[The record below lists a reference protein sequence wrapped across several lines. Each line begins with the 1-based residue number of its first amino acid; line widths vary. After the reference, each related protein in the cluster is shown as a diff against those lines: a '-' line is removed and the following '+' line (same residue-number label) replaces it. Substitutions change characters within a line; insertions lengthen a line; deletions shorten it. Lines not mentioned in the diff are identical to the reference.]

1 MPAEEPAESTRAVA
15 RQCTLCEAHCGI
27 LVTVDHDKVTRIV
40 GDPDDVLSHGYIC
53 PKATALADLHHD
65 PDRLRRPMRRV
76 GDSFEEIGWDEAFAL
91 AGSRLRAVQRRHG
104 RDAVAMYLGNPAA
117 HSSSVLYGIALRL
130 ALLTRKFYS
139 ASSIDQFP
147 QEFAAWKMFGSNV
160 LMPIADVDHT
170 DRLLILGANPAVS
183 NGSVTTMPDA
193 RGRIAAIR
201 RRGGS
206 VVVVDP
212 RRTETARLADEHVAV
227 SPGGDPYLLLGMLH
241 TILADGGREDTGA
254 VPLAGVDELA
264 ELVADCTPEKMAPR
278 AGVDADTIRR
288 LARDHAAARSA
299 VAYARIGV
307 CHQVTGT
314 LTHWLVNTL
323 NAVTGNLDRSG
334 GQMFASPPIDAARL
348 LRRLGSGYGRWT
360 DHTGEHKSFRTEL
373 PVVGLADEMLGDTE
387 GSVGPVRALVTYA
400 GNPVLSTPQ
409 GGHLDE
415 ALDSLD
421 FFVAV
426 DMYLTETTRHADLI
440 LPPVSHLE
448 REEFDFL
455 FPVFSVRNNA
465 RFSARVFEPAADAL
479 EDWQIMSH
487 LTLEVLPLPFRKHS
501 GRAFRALLDRLSPQ
515 RLGALGVLTG
525 PHGVLRRGRRGLTL
539 GRIRRTRGGIDLG
552 PLQPRLRSL
561 LATRDRRVH
570 VAPPEFVAETRRLL
584 AETENDSR
592 DEEFDLRLIG
602 RRHLRSNNS
611 WLHNIET
618 MVKGRDRCT
627 VLMHPDDAASRTLVH
642 GQPVTV
648 RSRIGSI
655 VVPVEVSDEIRA
667 GTVAIPHGWGH
678 DEKGVGWF
686 TAAAH
691 PGANVNLLHD
701 PAVTDTFTGN
711 AAVNATMVNVAASR
725 QPTDQDAV
733 ARSRTS

>member
-1 MPAEEPAESTRAVA
+1 MTAEGAAVSTRTVA

-27 LVTVDHDKVTRIV
+27 LVTVDHDKVTHIQ
-40 GDPDDVLSHGYIC
+40 GDPEDVLSHGYIC
-53 PKATALADLHHD
+53 PKATALAGLHHD
-65 PDRLRRPMRRV
+65 PERLRRPMRRV

-91 AGSRLRAVQRRHG
+91 AGTRLRAVRRRHG
-104 RDAVAMYLGNPAA
+104 RDAIAMYLGNPAA
-117 HSSSVLYGIALRL
+117 HSSSVVYGIALRL

-160 LMPIADVDHT
+160 LMPIADIDRT

-193 RGRIAAIR
+193 RRRITAIR

-227 SPGGDPYLLLGMLH
+227 RPGGDPYLLLGMLH
-241 TILADGGREDTGA
+241 TILAEDVRRAPGS
-254 VPLAGVDELA
+254 VPLAGTEELA
-264 ELVADCTPEKMAPR
+264 GVVAACTPEEMAPR

-323 NAVTGNLDRSG
+323 NAVTGNLDRPG
-334 GQMFASPPIDAARL
+334 GQMFSTPPIDAARL
-348 LRRLGSGYGRWT
+348 LRRLGSGYGMWSSR
-360 DHTGEHKSFRTEL
+360 TGEHASFRTEL
-373 PVVGLADEMLGDTE
+373 PVVGMADEILGD
-387 GSVGPVRALVTYA
+387 GKDSVGPVRALITYA

-409 GGHLDE
+409 SGRLDD

-426 DMYLTETTRHADLI
+426 DMYITETSRHADLI

-465 RFSARVFEPAADAL
+465 RFNARVFEPAAGAL
-479 EDWQIMSH
+479 EDWQIMSR
-487 LTLEVLPLPFRKHS
+487 LTLEVLPLPFRRQS
-501 GRAFRALLDRLSPQ
+501 TGLFRALLDRLGPL
-515 RLGALGVLTG
+515 RLAALGVLIG
-525 PHGVLRRGRRGLTL
+525 PHGALRRGRRGLTL

-552 PLQPRLRSL
+552 PLRPRLQSL
-561 LATRDRRVH
+561 VATRDRRVH
-570 VAPPEFVAETRRLL
+570 LAPPEFVEETRRLL
-584 AETENDSR
+584 TETENDTG
-592 DEEFDLRLIG
+592 EQEFDLRLIG

-611 WLHNIET
+611 WLHNIPT

-627 VLMHPDDAASRTLVH
+627 VLMHPDDAAARSLVH
-642 GQPVTV
+642 GRPVTV

-678 DEKGVGWF
+678 DEKGVGWS

-711 AAVNATMVNVAASR
+711 AAVNATMVNVAA
-725 QPTDQDAV
+725 
-733 ARSRTS
+733 TSEPSMPEATITR

>member
-1 MPAEEPAESTRAVA
+1 MSTRTVA

-27 LVTVDHDKVTRIV
+27 LVTVDDDRVTRIE

-53 PKATALADLHHD
+53 PKATALADLHYD
-65 PDRLRRPMRRV
+65 PDRLRRPIRRV
-76 GDSFEEIGWDEAFAL
+76 GDGFEEIGWDEAFTL
-91 AGSRLRAVQRRHG
+91 AGNRLRAVQRRHG
-104 RDAVAMYLGNPAA
+104 RDAIAMYLGNPAA
-117 HSSSVLYGIALRL
+117 HSSSVLYGIALRI

-160 LMPIADVDHT
+160 LMPIADVDRT

-227 SPGGDPYLLLGMLH
+227 APGGDPYLLLGMLH
-241 TILADGGREDTGA
+241 MIFADGIRRAPGT
-254 VPLAGVDELA
+254 VPLAGTEELA
-264 ELVADCTPEKMAPR
+264 QLAAACSPEKMAPR
-278 AGVDADTIRR
+278 AGVEADTIRR
-288 LARDHAAARSA
+288 LARDHASARSA

-323 NAVTGNLDRSG
+323 NAVTGNLDRPG
-334 GQMFASPPIDAARL
+334 GQMFSSPPIDATRL
-348 LRRLGSGYGRWT
+348 LRRLGSGYGMWSNR
-360 DHTGEHKSFRTEL
+360 TGEHKSFRTEL
-373 PVVGLADEMLGDTE
+373 PVTGLADEILGDAKD
-387 GSVGPVRALVTYA
+387 SAGPVRALVTYA
-400 GNPVLSTPQ
+400 GNPVLSTPH
-409 GGHLDE
+409 GGRLDE

-426 DMYLTETTRHADLI
+426 DMYLTETSRHADLI

-448 REEFDFL
+448 RDEFDFL

-479 EDWQIMSH
+479 EDWQIMSR
-487 LTLEVLPLPFRKHS
+487 LTLEVLPLPFRRWS
-501 GRAFRALLDRLSPQ
+501 AGPFRALLGRLSPL
-515 RLGALGVLTG
+515 RLSAVGVLSG

-539 GRIRRTRGGIDLG
+539 GRIRRARGGIDLG

-561 LATRDRRVH
+561 VATRDRRVH
-570 VAPPEFVAETRRLL
+570 VAPPEFVEETRRLL
-584 AETENDSR
+584 AEAENDSR
-592 DEEFDLRLIG
+592 GEEFDLRLIG

-611 WLHNIET
+611 WLHNIPT

-627 VLMHPDDAASRTLVH
+627 VLMHPDDAASRSLVH

-655 VVPVEVSDEIRA
+655 VVPVEVSDDIRA

-678 DEKGVGWF
+678 AEKGVGWF

-711 AAVNATMVNVAASR
+711 AAVNATMVNVAATASPATSR
-725 QPTDQDAV
+725 AL
-733 ARSRTS
+733 